1 MVSEGRDAKEIM
13 KHARAAKTIRQGV
26 YILWVANPILKAWKI
41 CEILH
46 LAYHRSGA
54 YVNKLLS
61 EFRSY
66 HVLGSPQKALKR
78 LPHRRVFVW
87 ECVPRK
93 WLDGWLLER
102 GIPKDDWLGVLGWR
116 RVVNRNGMLV
126 YRDHKERGTVHW
138 YKGGLVRLY
147 LKGPVVLARAKELF
161 CEAFKFIPKEQLFKF
176 VDAPLREE
184 SRHWVFDVGSPLPRF
199 DIRQFERSHGI
210 RIFVDGSHPTA
221 VEVIESSPFWLTRL
235 ETAVENFGI
244 YMKDH
249 LGLVRE
255 IRDGRA
261 AEVEVLKKFTE
272 LLELLRRSSSKEDGR
287 R

>member
-1 MVSEGRDAKEIM
+1 MVRAGKDFKEII
-13 KHARAAKTIRQGV
+13 KRARAAKSIRQGV
-26 YILWVANPILKAWKI
+26 YILWVANPILKSKMI
-41 CEILH
+41 CAILH
-46 LAYHRSGA
+46 ISYHKSGA
-54 YVNKLLS
+54 YINKLLS

-66 HVLGSPQKALKR
+66 YDLGSPQKAQR

-87 ECVPRK
+87 ECVPRR
-93 WLDGWLLER
+93 WLDDWLVER
-102 GIPKDDWLGVLGWR
+102 GIPKDDWLGIFGWR

-126 YRDHKERGTVHW
+126 YRDYKERGTIHW

-147 LKGPVVLARAKELF
+147 LKGPVMLARAKELF
-161 CEAFKFIPKEQLFKF
+161 CEAFKFIPREELFKF

-184 SRHWVFDVGSPLPRF
+184 SRHWVFDIGSPLPRF

-221 VEVIESSPFWLTRL
+221 VEVLESNPFWLHSL
-235 ETAVENFGI
+235 ENAVEKFGL

-249 LGLVRE
+249 LGLVKE

-261 AEVEVLKKFTE
+261 AEVAVLKKFTE
-272 LLELLRRSSSKEDGR
+272 LLEELKRNNSSRKV
-287 R
+287 